1 VLVTQS
7 SNIGFSQRVLLI
19 LLVIILLLA
28 VWTIRGVLLLAFASI
43 ILVVLLTMPVR
54 FLARWGI
61 KRNPAI
67 VLSLVGIVLILFIL
81 AQLVFPTLL
90 EQFVTLA
97 TVNIPEGI
105 QLLIDQWN
113 SGEIQ
118 EQIPVLEQLQPYI
131 ENFRIDDINTVAE
144 QLASAFGRVSQ
155 SVIPVVG
162 GVAETILSI
171 LIVIFLSGYFLA
183 DAQAYEDGAVKLFP
197 INYRHRVRE
206 IMERIDWSLRRWLE
220 ATLLSMIFTALLTW
234 LGLSILGLHQ
244 AVALGVLAGV
254 LSFIPNFGQIVAL
267 VPAIAVGVVEAPQ
280 NLGWIILVIYGVSF
294 LQNQIVGPLLFSE
307 TIKVPP
313 VLILLGQIIF
323 GVFFG
328 FMGLM
333 LAVPITAITIILF
346 QEVYVKDFLGD
357 RAVLEGRSA
366 EEGELL
372 PDGT

>member
-1 VLVTQS
+1 MTQS

-67 VLSLVGIVLILFIL
+67 GLSLVGIVLILFIL

-372 PDGT
+372 PDGM